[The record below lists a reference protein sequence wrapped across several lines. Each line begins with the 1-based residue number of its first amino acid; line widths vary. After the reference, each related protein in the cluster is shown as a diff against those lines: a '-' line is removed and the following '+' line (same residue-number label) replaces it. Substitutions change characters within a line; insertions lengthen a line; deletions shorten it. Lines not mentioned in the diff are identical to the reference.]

1 MTLRPHPRNP
11 AVLKRAD
18 HRRLWREAEDTA
30 PILRDPI
37 PCNTCGGTGYLPL
50 SDAEI
55 VARMVEEARRHYWPT
70 KEHLNA

>member
-30 PILRDPI
+30 PILRDPMGRR
-37 PCNTCGGTGYLPL
+37 TTGC
-50 SDAEI
+50 
-55 VARMVEEARRHYWPT
+55 PT
-70 KEHLNA
+70 R